1 MTKRILLVAYH
12 FPPVQGSSGLQRTL
26 KFAQYLP
33 SFGWQAAVLTA
44 HPRAYER
51 VTNDQVDDIPAST
64 FVRRAFALDTA
75 RHLSIRGAYP
85 RALALPD
92 RWVSWWFGAVPAG
105 LALIRRF
112 KPDVIWS
119 TFPIATAHL
128 VGMTLARLTRLPWV
142 ADFRDA
148 MTEDNYPENLTT
160 RRAYRWIERRTVARC
175 RAAVLTTSGSMRMYA
190 DRYPALPSNRWRLIA
205 NGYDEENFLAA
216 QRRVPVKAK
225 ADGPLVLVHSGILY
239 PYERDPRA
247 LLAALVRLRHKQKL
261 PARGLR
267 IVLRATGHDE
277 YHRKLIA
284 EHGVA
289 DIVAVEPAVPY
300 VDALAEMMAAHGLI
314 VVQASVNNHLIPAKI
329 YEYLRA
335 GRPIL
340 ALTDPRGDTATL
352 LRDAGLDA
360 IAPLDDSEAIE
371 RVLGGF
377 LAQLE
382 DGSAPFVKPADA
394 QRHSRKGRTAE
405 LARVLDEIVANRHD
419 ATLHT
424 T

>member
-1 MTKRILLVAYH
+1 
-12 FPPVQGSSGLQRTL
+12 
-26 KFAQYLP
+26 
-33 SFGWQAAVLTA
+33 
-44 HPRAYER
+44 
-51 VTNDQVDDIPAST
+51 
-64 FVRRAFALDTA
+64 
-75 RHLSIRGAYP
+75 
-85 RALALPD
+85 
-92 RWVSWWFGAVPAG
+92 
-105 LALIRRF
+105 
-112 KPDVIWS
+112 
-119 TFPIATAHL
+119 
-128 VGMTLARLTRLPWV
+128 
-142 ADFRDA
+142 
-148 MTEDNYPENLTT
+148 
-160 RRAYRWIERRTVARC
+160 
-175 RAAVLTTSGSMRMYA
+175 MYA
-190 DRYPALPSNRWRLIA
+190 DRYPALPENRWRLIA

-216 QRRVPVKAK
+216 QRRVPVHAK

-247 LLAALVRLRHKQKL
+247 LLAALARLRHKQKL

-300 VDALAEMMAAHGLI
+300 VDALAEMMASDGLI

-340 ALTDPRGDTATL
+340 ALTDPRGDTAAL

-360 IAPLDDSEAIE
+360 IAPLDDSETIE
-371 RVLGGF
+371 RVLAGF

-382 DGSAPFVKPADA
+382 DGSAPFVRPTDA
-394 QRHSRKGRTAE
+394 QRHSRKRRTAE
-405 LARVLDEIVANRHD
+405 LARLLDEIVVNRHN
-419 ATLHT
+419 AA
-424 T
+424 